1 MSIFGAGGMGIMWC
15 VAGYVLYG
23 MIMFW
28 FGPER
33 VEWVIVWIIKNYH
46 AFSVVIC
53 LFCII
58 TNWKSRWIII
68 LFVSLLSV

>member
-1 MSIFGAGGMGIMWC
+1 MSIFGAGGMGIMRF
-15 VAGYVLYG
+15 VAGYVLYA

-33 VEWVIVWIIKNYH
+33 FEWVNVWVFKNYH
-46 AFSVVIC
+46 TFCVVYVYC
-53 LFCII
+53 MI

-68 LFVSLLSV
+68 LFVSHVSV